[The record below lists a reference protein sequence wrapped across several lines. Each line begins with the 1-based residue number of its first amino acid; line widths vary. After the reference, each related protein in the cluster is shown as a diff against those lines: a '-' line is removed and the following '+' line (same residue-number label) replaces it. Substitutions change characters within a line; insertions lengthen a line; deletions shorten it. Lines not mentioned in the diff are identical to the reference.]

1 MNHDQ
6 AQDLLAD
13 FALSLLDREE
23 AAELAAHLET
33 CAECRS
39 DLELFSQAS
48 DALAFATE
56 DVALPAGARDRIRA
70 GVRSQLHPGSPPG
83 DRLPSKLI
91 AGPWRM
97 AALATAAAVL
107 VLAVGLTA
115 VTIAWLGARDDV
127 DRLEGQLAA
136 RAIELPL
143 RGDGASGTIY
153 VAANFE
159 GGVASL
165 SGLPAA
171 PAQHHYQ
178 IWSEGPQGP
187 VPAADFAGSEGE
199 LLVELPALP
208 KEMTRMFVTIEPD
221 GVTASAPTGPE
232 VLSTP
237 G

>member
-6 AQDLLAD
+6 AQELLAD
-13 FALSLLDREE
+13 FALSLLDSEE
-23 AAELAAHLET
+23 AAELATHLET
-33 CAECRS
+33 CGECLS
-39 DLELFSQAS
+39 DLQLFLQAG
-48 DALAFATE
+48 DALALATE
-56 DVALPAGARDRIRA
+56 DIPLPVGAMERIRT
-70 GVRSQLHPGSPPG
+70 GVRSQLHPASPPVAHA
-83 DRLPSKLI
+83 STKVVT
-91 AGPWRM
+91 GPWRM

-115 VTIAWLGARDDV
+115 VSIAWLDARDDV
-127 DRLEGQLAA
+127 DRLNDQLAA

-153 VAANFE
+153 VAANFQ
-159 GGVASL
+159 GGVARL

-171 PAQHHYQ
+171 PEQHHYQ

-187 VPAADFAGSEGE
+187 VPAAGFTGSEGE

-221 GVTASAPTGPE
+221 GGTLSTPTGPE